1 MTRAHRFVLAACCVF
16 SWAAPRGAAAHATL
30 LTPKPR
36 TPLTLKTGP
45 CGGIPKTDAP
55 LEVEAGSELE
65 VVWQEYVDHPGF
77 YRILYSSAG
86 DADFVPL
93 LDNIPDRKPSSAD
106 PETYSAVVRLPAEP
120 SDEGTL
126 LLIQVMME
134 NPAQPRLYYSCADL
148 KLVSPASPPAFRR
161 GDVNSDGRVD
171 ISDAVN
177 SLESLFLGD
186 EPSSCPDAADA
197 NDDGKIDLSDAI
209 ATLRWLFSGGPEL
222 ASPGPR
228 ECGADPTA
236 DLLPGCG
243 ASSQDCKA

>member
-1 MTRAHRFVLAACCVF
+1 
-16 SWAAPRGAAAHATL
+16 
-30 LTPKPR
+30 
-36 TPLTLKTGP
+36 
-45 CGGIPKTDAP
+45 
-55 LEVEAGSELE
+55 
-65 VVWQEYVDHPGF
+65 
-77 YRILYSSAG
+77 
-86 DADFVPL
+86 
-93 LDNIPDRKPSSAD
+93 
-106 PETYSAVVRLPAEP
+106 
-120 SDEGTL
+120 
-126 LLIQVMME
+126 
-134 NPAQPRLYYSCADL
+134 
-148 KLVSPASPPAFRR
+148 
-161 GDVNSDGRVD
+161 VD